1 MRVLVIEDDM
11 SLRDHIANAL
21 EEAGHIV
28 DRQADGRSGLIAAT
42 QDPFDAIILDRMLPH
57 VDGLKLLRT
66 LRASGDSTPILILS
80 ALSDVDER
88 VRGLQAGG
96 DDYLTKPFAMAE
108 LLARIEVLQRRPP
121 LTEAPQS
128 AVSIGSLTVDL
139 LGQLV
144 TRDGRRI
151 HLTAREYRILLHL
164 ARNVGRV
171 VTRSM
176 LLEAVWDYQFD
187 PQTNI
192 IDQHVSKLRQKLDAG
207 AREPLIHTVRGSG
220 YVLRPDR

>member
-128 AVSIGSLTVDL
+128 AVSIGSLTIDL

>member
-28 DRQADGRSGLIAAT
+28 DRQSDGRSGLIAAT

-176 LLEAVWDYQFD
+176 LLETVWDYQFD

-192 IDQHVSKLRQKLDAG
+192 IDQHVSKLRQKIDKDH
-207 AREPLIHTVRGSG
+207 ARALIHTVRGTG
-220 YVLRPDR
+220 YVMRAG